1 MRGLATLLYVV
12 LVFVGVLI
20 WLAGEGVGALYQ
32 WMVRIKGRYAVFLA
46 SVYEWTL

>member
-1 MRGLATLLYVV
+1 MRGLATVLYVV

-20 WLAGEGVGALYQ
+20 WLADKGVGALYQ
-32 WMVRIKGRYAVFLA
+32 WLACVRRRYSLVLS